1 MISSPLSFGCK
12 WSPVSDLASSVSPSR
27 ASFSPLSSGRTLI
40 IRLNAVS
47 VHATCTV
54 VWVVIVA
61 VIAAAFGSIRTLDKI
76 SWLGWAGIVSIVG
89 SVITLTVSVGVQDR
103 PAAAPQTGPWVKEVI
118 VAANPGFV
126 DALNAVNTVVLSYG
140 GVSAYVSVAG
150 EMKHP
155 REYAKAMFASHTFM
169 TAVYLIISCVCYHY
183 VGQYI
188 ASPVSFRYLP
198 STCASLPFASCSILI
213 YRRSDRLVH
222 S

>member
-1 MISSPLSFGCK
+1 MVTCLGSGLVGLSI
-12 WSPVSDLASSVSPSR
+12 A
-27 ASFSPLSSGRTLI
+27 
-40 IRLNAVS
+40 LNAVS
-47 VHATCTV
+47 LHATCTV

-61 VIAAAFGSIRTLDKI
+61 VVASAFGAIRTLDKI

-169 TAVYLIISCVCYHY
+169 TAVYLVISCVCYHY

-188 ASPVSFRYLP
+188 ASPVSKY
-198 STCASLPFASCSILI
+198 
-213 YRRSDRLVH
+213 H